1 MFRFANPEYLYALI
15 LIPIFIFLFF
25 MMQYIR
31 KRNIRKIGEGEAM
44 KGMLLD
50 YSATRVYVK
59 FFLLQLGL
67 AMLICCMARPQFGKR
82 LETVKQRGLNIMV
95 ALDVSNSMLAEDI
108 RPNRLGKAKQMLTRL
123 VDGLQND
130 RIGLVVFAGDAY
142 IQLPITADFV
152 SAKMFFSSIST
163 NMVATQGTS
172 IGSAIELCMR
182 SFPEKEGVGKAI
194 IVITDGENHEDDAVQ
209 AAALAKE
216 KGINVYVIGMGK
228 PEGAPIPTGN
238 GDFKHDRSGNT
249 VISKLN
255 EEMCGE
261 IAKAGNGTYVRAD
274 NTNFAFNHI
283 AKELENI
290 STAEAETKV
299 YSEYNEQFQGLAWL
313 TLILLLL
320 EFFILERESKWFKNK
335 HFFD

>member
-1 MFRFANPEYLYALI
+1 
-15 LIPIFIFLFF
+15 
-25 MMQYIR
+25 
-31 KRNIRKIGEGEAM
+31 
-44 KGMLLD
+44 
-50 YSATRVYVK
+50 VYVK

-261 IAKAGNGTYVRAD
+261 IAKPATAHTYAP
-274 NTNFAFNHI
+274 TI
-283 AKELENI
+283 P
-290 STAEAETKV
+290 
-299 YSEYNEQFQGLAWL
+299 
-313 TLILLLL
+313 ILLSTISPKNWKTYPLPRPKQKSIRNTTNSFRGLL
-320 EFFILERESKWFKNK
+320 G
-335 HFFD
+335 